1 MAGRALIGALSAREA
16 NSKMEYFKKAIS
28 YGTFADSE
36 IREQLPQTAISVS
49 KSGVDVSLKREFFE
63 LAKAELQ
70 KQIDQTGGKDAR
82 YLFFMGNFF
91 YSYGY
96 YELAAIYMRKD
107 DLVEQLLVPEYGTV
121 LRRDDMFIEAYYK
134 TKQYDK
140 VIAIWKLKV
149 EINPED
155 PKNYIGLGAAYLSD
169 NQRQKAIEAI
179 QQAIKLDSDFKETGE
194 YYIREIR
201 AGRNP

>member
-1 MAGRALIGALSAREA
+1 
-16 NSKMEYFKKAIS
+16 
-28 YGTFADSE
+28 
-36 IREQLPQTAISVS
+36 
-49 KSGVDVSLKREFFE
+49 
-63 LAKAELQ
+63 
-70 KQIDQTGGKDAR
+70 
-82 YLFFMGNFF
+82 
-91 YSYGY
+91 
-96 YELAAIYMRKD
+96 MRKD
-107 DLVEQLLVPEYGTV
+107 DLVEQLLIPENGTV
-121 LRRDDMFIEAYYK
+121 LRVSDMFIEAYYK

-140 VIAIWKLKV
+140 VIATWKWKI